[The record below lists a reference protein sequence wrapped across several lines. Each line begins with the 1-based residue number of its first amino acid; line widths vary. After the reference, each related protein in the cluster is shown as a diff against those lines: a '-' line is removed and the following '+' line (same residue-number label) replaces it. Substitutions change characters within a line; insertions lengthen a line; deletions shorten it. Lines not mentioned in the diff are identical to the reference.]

1 MTWPGIYERNR
12 NFSGGRGV
20 CFGFPDSSR
29 MASIE
34 APNSS
39 TRSPC
44 CDSSQAQVGGS
55 STLSYPSMSGKHI
68 AATDSTS
75 RRKRQARNEM
85 IRSTPTAQICT
96 AFGDQPQYQKEIN
109 AVYLRELHADQL
121 IEQGAD
127 IEVKRIGLPG
137 LWQGLSN
144 GSDGRTF
151 YCESLMSTC
160 AIC

>member
-1 MTWPGIYERNR
+1 
-12 NFSGGRGV
+12 
-20 CFGFPDSSR
+20 
-29 MASIE
+29 
-34 APNSS
+34 
-39 TRSPC
+39 
-44 CDSSQAQVGGS
+44 
-55 STLSYPSMSGKHI
+55 
-68 AATDSTS
+68 
-75 RRKRQARNEM
+75 M
-85 IRSTPTAQICT
+85 ITSTPTAQICT